1 MRFMSTRLI
10 ADLQCSE
17 FVIMNF
23 HPATCLVACG
33 TCWILRWA
41 HSKLQWQFAATRAT
55 ATPLGLKAM
64 CWEMKTRRPIPSHDA
79 GKWCRWWVDVKKS
92 WVLAH
97 HRCRVMLC
105 FLFDIWMFLSSIWV
119 CAIVHANGCHS
130 AGLPTAIWYLPRLLL
145 RQGQDV
151 KIMLFGH
158 GFIAWGEIIKHP
170 GDRCWSYKWPCYARP
185 SRATLGLTMR
195 CVRFAMVYGGFMWF
209 PSAMASRYRRSV
221 WSLSGT
227 GHIPAL
233 QSGTPRGRFGWT
245 KERWMH
251 SGFAR
256 VRRAW
261 KNIRTS
267 CTSLVYPTVIGLKT
281 TWWKL
286 FLWCRMISYQR
297 GFLMVCF
304 DIIPCGLTWHKP
316 LGIVFSV

>member
-10 ADLQCSE
+10 ADLQCSK
-17 FVIMNF
+17 FVIINF

-33 TCWILRWA
+33 TCWIFRW
-41 HSKLQWQFAATRAT
+41 SLQFAATRAT

-64 CWEMKTRRPIPSHDA
+64 CWEMKTRRPIPSHVA

-195 CVRFAMVYGGFMWF
+195 CVRFAMVYGGFHQ
-209 PSAMASRYRRSV
+209 P
-221 WSLSGT
+221 LHLGT
-227 GHIPAL
+227 GD
-233 QSGTPRGRFGWT
+233 RFGLWVEQDT
-245 KERWMH
+245 SQPCSQGHREEGLDERKNDECIQDSQEFGERD
-251 SGFAR
+251 SGHENISGHR
-256 VRRAW
+256 VQVLF
-261 KNIRTS
+261 IRLWSDWRQLGES
-267 CTSLVYPTVIGLKT
+267 CSFGAGWFHT
-281 TWWKL
+281 
-286 FLWCRMISYQR
+286 R
-297 GFLMVCF
+297 GV
-304 DIIPCGLTWHKP
+304 
-316 LGIVFSV
+316 S